1 MSTISQL
8 KPVEMDLET
17 WHSRLESEL
26 TRFVEYIVDNC
37 SPQKIILFGSF
48 AEGTSR
54 LWSDIDL
61 VVIRE
66 TDERFLDRSKEL
78 LSSLM
83 PKVGLD
89 ILVYTPAE
97 FEQLCQ
103 ERKFFREIIV
113 GQGKVL
119 YEQSN

>member
-1 MSTISQL
+1 MSVVSGL
-8 KPVEMDLET
+8 KPVEMDLDT
-17 WHSRLESEL
+17 WQSRLESEL
-26 TRFVEYIVDNC
+26 ARFVDFIVTHY
-37 SPQKIILFGSF
+37 SPQKIILFGSL

-61 VVIRE
+61 VVIRD
-66 TDERFLDRSKEL
+66 TNERFLDRSKEL

-89 ILVYTPAE
+89 LLIYTPAE

-103 ERKFFREIIV
+103 ERKFFREKILKK
-113 GQGKVL
+113 GKVL
-119 YEQSN
+119 YERSN

>member
-1 MSTISQL
+1 
-8 KPVEMDLET
+8 MDLDT
-17 WHSRLESEL
+17 WQSRLESEL
-26 TRFVEYIVDNC
+26 ARFVDFIVTHY
-37 SPQKIILFGSF
+37 SPQKIILFGSL

-61 VVIRE
+61 VVIRD
-66 TDERFLDRSKEL
+66 TNERFLDRSKEL

-89 ILVYTPAE
+89 LLIYTPAE

-103 ERKFFREIIV
+103 ERKFFREKILKK
-113 GQGKVL
+113 GKVL
-119 YEQSN
+119 YERSN